1 MDIYNSHQNIIYMW
15 VDTLKKVNNE
25 RIDYCIGICSDGMI
39 CKNKTSKSNP
49 LCTVH
54 QKQKIAYFNS

>member
-1 MDIYNSHQNIIYMW
+1 MW

-25 RIDYCIGICSDGMI
+25 RIDYCIGICSDVMI